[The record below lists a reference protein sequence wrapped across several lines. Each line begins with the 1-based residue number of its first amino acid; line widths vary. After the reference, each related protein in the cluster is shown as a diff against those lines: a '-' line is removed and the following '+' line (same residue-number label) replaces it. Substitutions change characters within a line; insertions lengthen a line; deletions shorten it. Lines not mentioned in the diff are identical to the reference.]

1 MTQALNGREAQV
13 HIRFEGRSWR
23 VAARDIHVR
32 VGADSE
38 AVKRA
43 VAGYLDVDPARL
55 AEYVVE
61 RTGDENLIV
70 RPHAVFG

>member
-1 MTQALNGREAQV
+1 MAQTLHQSQV

-23 VAARDIHVR
+23 VAARDIHLR
-32 VGADSE
+32 AGADSE
-38 AVKRA
+38 EVKRA
-43 VAGYLDVDPARL
+43 VAGYLDVDPTRL

-70 RPHAVFG
+70 RPQAVFG